1 MGIKETLEQAIAKLE
16 TEKNI
21 EITAA
26 TERVTREKVLP
37 NNQAVDVAMQKAF
50 AELDSIC
57 SQKIISLQKSVEEDK
72 QRMRD
77 AAEKKKNDF
86 AKSTITAE
94 TYAIVAKY
102 DAAITGLE
110 KQLDS
115 VKE

>member
-1 MGIKETLEQAIAKLE
+1 MGISDIIQQSINQLEAEKKVAVDAAIDKA
-16 TEKNI
+16 
-21 EITAA
+21 
-26 TERVTREKVLP
+26 TREKVIP
-37 NNQAVDVAMQKAF
+37 NNQAVDEALQKAC

-57 SQKIISLQKSVEEDK
+57 SQKVLSLQKSVEEDK
-72 QRMRD
+72 LRMRE

-86 AKSTITAE
+86 AKATIATE

-102 DAAITGLE
+102 DTAIAGLE

>member
-1 MGIKETLEQAIAKLE
+1 MGITETLEQAIAKLE
-16 TEKNI
+16 AEKNI

-26 TERVTREKVLP
+26 TERATREKVIP

-77 AAEKKKNDF
+77 AAEKKKSDF
-86 AKSTITAE
+86 AKSTIAAE
-94 TYAIVAKY
+94 TYTIVAKY
-102 DAAITGLE
+102 DAAIANLE